1 MAYIKDLLKQPIP
14 SIKNTAI
21 DTLEDSFTGKYKA
34 FRTIL
39 FSDPP
44 RAPDI
49 DLLNY

>member
-21 DTLEDSFTGKYKA
+21 DTLEDLFTGKYEA
-34 FRTIL
+34 FRTTL
-39 FSDPP
+39 FLDPL
-44 RAPDI
+44 RALDI

>member
-14 SIKNTAI
+14 SIKNTAT
-21 DTLEDSFTGKYKA
+21 DTLEDLFIGKYKA
-34 FRTIL
+34 FRTTL
-39 FSDPP
+39 FPDPL